1 MLQVLLVIPNPYP
14 PQLLMPLVPRLDL
27 SLPPV
32 LLLISIVMPVGLPVP
47 LLVPAMLIPLLLWDL
62 HLDMPLLVLV
72 RKALVSAG
80 YGYGSVVSTG
90 CA

>member
-1 MLQVLLVIPNPYP
+1 MLQLLLAIPNPYP

-32 LLLISIVMPVGLPVP
+32 LLLISIVMLVGLLVL
-47 LLVPAMLIPLLLWDL
+47 LLVLAMLILFLLRDL
-62 HLDMPLLVLV
+62 HLDMPLLVLI
-72 RKALVSAG
+72 RKALVSAR